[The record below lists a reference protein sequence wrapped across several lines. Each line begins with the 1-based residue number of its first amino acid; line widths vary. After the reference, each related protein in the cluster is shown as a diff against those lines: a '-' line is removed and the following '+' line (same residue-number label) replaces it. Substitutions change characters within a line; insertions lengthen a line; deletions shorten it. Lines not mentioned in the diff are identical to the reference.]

1 VAQSLQTGAMSLHAP
16 PHAVNTSETLF
27 ATRTELITLPF
38 DDKLTKM
45 LIEQGVRVKMNS
57 LMR

>member
-1 VAQSLQTGAMSLHAP
+1 MSLHAP